1 MASVD
6 LVTVVGAAC
15 FGVGIV
21 FGAILVMAA
30 GIRAEGQLAWRRGT
44 ATLRDDPSSR
54 MAMGIRRINGLR
66 TDGALVASGALGAR
80 AREALG
86 ATGSLGAG
94 DAEGRPTGA
103 GRPTP
108 AEPIPAETPLG
119 R

>member
-6 LVTVVGAAC
+6 LVAVVGAAC

-21 FGAILVMAA
+21 FGAILVMAV

-54 MAMGIRRINGLR
+54 MAMGIRRINGVGLR
-66 TDGALVASGALGAR
+66 TDGALVTSGALGAR

-86 ATGSLGAG
+86 TTGPLGAG
-94 DAEGRPTGA
+94 DAEGRPT
-103 GRPTP
+103 P
-108 AEPIPAETPLG
+108 AEAIPVETSLG